1 MMNIIKKI
9 TRRNKTIRKMY
20 EITTLNLKTGE
31 IETSVSDAS
40 ALTGIAITGMYDIV
54 EMKEVKAE

>member
-1 MMNIIKKI
+1 MNIIKKI

-20 EITTLNLKTGE
+20 EITTLNLETGE

-40 ALTGIAITGMYDIV
+40 ALAGIAITGMYDIV

>member
-1 MMNIIKKI
+1 MSIIKKI
-9 TRRNKTIRKMY
+9 TRRNKTTRKMY
-20 EITTLNLKTGE
+20 EITTLNLVTGE

-54 EMKEVKAE
+54 EMKEAKAE

>member
-1 MMNIIKKI
+1 MNIIKKI
-9 TRRNKTIRKMY
+9 TRRNKTTRKMY
-20 EITTLNLKTGE
+20 EITTLNLETGE

>member
-1 MMNIIKKI
+1 MNIIKKI